1 MPSLYIFS
9 SKFINLTCLN
19 PFQAQMYLM
28 TINLQLDGLPHSRH
42 TCINPK
48 MILNLN
54 FIVLKEG
61 EICLFGS
68 SVTSTILVKKNTHWQ
83 TKQWHMESKAL
94 WLNTGNCFFH
104 ALKQWRVFKLFT
116 HLSVLLI
123 GTYLLQHHRLASTV
137 LCCADTTPCLWYWK
151 SSLWKLD

>member
-1 MPSLYIFS
+1 MPMWSIILVQSLCIFYIVYNAQLYIFS
-9 SKFINLTCLN
+9 SKLNINLTCLN

-28 TINLQLDGLPHSRH
+28 TINLQLDGLTHSRH

-68 SVTSTILVKKNTHWQ
+68 SVTSTIMVKKMCIDKLSNDIW
-83 TKQWHMESKAL
+83 KARPFDL
-94 WLNTGNCFFH
+94 TQETVSFM
-104 ALKQWRVFKLFT
+104 
-116 HLSVLLI
+116 LSNSDEYSSYLLI
-123 GTYLLQHHRLASTV
+123 
-137 LCCADTTPCLWYWK
+137 
-151 SSLWKLD
+151 